1 MAYLVVSD
9 DVSVLEKAIEEH
21 GAPSVFWYACF
32 SRRREGVE
40 VGMTNDIIGKQ
51 MADLDILKKDFTIYG
66 KKSTPAPKKKGA
78 TKGVGDKKTD

>member
-32 SRRREGVE
+32 SRRREGAE
-40 VGMTNDIIGKQ
+40 VGMTNDLWQKVN
-51 MADLDILKKDFTIYG
+51 T
-66 KKSTPAPKKKGA
+66 ST
-78 TKGVGDKKTD
+78 

>member
-9 DVSVLEKAIEEH
+9 DVSDLEKEIKEH
-21 GAPSVFWYACF
+21 GAPSVFWYASF
-32 SRRREGVE
+32 SRRREGVA

-51 MADLDILKKDFTIYG
+51 LVELKDIEKDFTIYG